1 MELFIVVVIGIGI
14 GLVVRYVLPN
24 RDTHGALLLPAISGA
39 ATSIVWVSLLWLGQ
53 RSEGGW
59 IWVASLVA
67 AFISA
72 VVAGRLLPRRRA
84 EADDVLFAQ
93 LSGGKA

>member
-1 MELFIVVVIGIGI
+1 MELFIVVVIGIGV
-14 GLVVRYVLPN
+14 GLVVRYVMPN
-24 RDTHGALLLPAISGA
+24 RDTYGALLLPAISGA

-59 IWVASLVA
+59 IWVASLLA
-67 AFISA
+67 AFVSA
-72 VVAGRLLPRRRA
+72 VVAGLLLPRRRA
-84 EADDVLFAQ
+84 EADNALFVQ

>member
-1 MELFIVVVIGIGI
+1 MELFIVVVIGIGV
-14 GLVVRYVLPN
+14 GLVLRYVMPN

-39 ATSIVWVSLLWLGQ
+39 ATSIVWVSLLWLGL

-59 IWVASLVA
+59 IWAASLLA
-67 AFISA
+67 AFVSA
-72 VVAGRLLPRRRA
+72 VVAGLLLPRRRA
-84 EADDVLFAQ
+84 EADDALFLR

>member
-1 MELFIVVVIGIGI
+1 MELFIVVVIGISV
-14 GLVVRYVLPN
+14 GLVVRYVMPN
-24 RDTHGALLLPAISGA
+24 RDTYGALLLPAISGA

-59 IWVASLVA
+59 IWVASLLA

-72 VVAGRLLPRRRA
+72 VVAGLLLPRRRA
-84 EADDVLFAQ
+84 EADGALFVQ

>member
-1 MELFIVVVIGIGI
+1 MELLIVVVIGIGV

-39 ATSIVWVSLLWLGQ
+39 ATSIVWVGLLWIGL

-59 IWVASLVA
+59 IWVASLLA

-72 VVAGRLLPRRRA
+72 VVAGLLLPRRRA
-84 EADDVLFAQ
+84 EADAALFVQ

>member
-1 MELFIVVVIGIGI
+1 M
-14 GLVVRYVLPN
+14 PN

-39 ATSIVWVSLLWLGQ
+39 ATSIVWVSLLWLGL

-59 IWVASLVA
+59 IWAASLLA
-67 AFISA
+67 AFVSA
-72 VVAGRLLPRRRA
+72 VVAGLLLPRRRA
-84 EADDVLFAQ
+84 EADDALFLR

>member
-1 MELFIVVVIGIGI
+1 MELLVVVVIGISL
-14 GLVVRYVLPN
+14 GLIVRYVLPN

-53 RSEGGW
+53 RSDGGW
-59 IWVASLVA
+59 IWVASLLA

-72 VVAGRLLPRRRA
+72 LAAGLLLPRRRA
-84 EADDVLFAQ
+84 EADDALFAE